1 MFYTWIKL
9 LITNNIIQINDF
21 ELSHKIYLDKKQR
34 TALTH
39 AIING
44 HANVTSYLLRL
55 GANPNSTDSSGNT
68 LVHYAAAYGWYYCM
82 KLLIEAGAS
91 LNLPNDWKV
100 NRDLCFKVFYISHLL
115 FQLVIHSM
123 YRSFSINMVNWSLNI
138 VALIES
144 NVQWGKLQ

>member
-1 MFYTWIKL
+1 MSAEIF
-9 LITNNIIQINDF
+9 F
-21 ELSHKIYLDKKQR
+21 FFSMLDKKQR

-100 NRDLCFKVFYISHLL
+100 SKD
-115 FQLVIHSM
+115 
-123 YRSFSINMVNWSLNI
+123 
-138 VALIES
+138 
-144 NVQWGKLQ
+144 